1 MFFAFNSLLAA
12 CAIIAIVVSRQ
23 PVLSWSSS
31 TAPGL
36 AAGAA
41 VGRSSET
48 NRIGLV
54 SALYC
59 QCPPSS
65 FTRLYSSQDDS
76 DDLIVPKDANFFIRR
91 AMMSDTGRAS
101 ELLTDGFFKNTNP
114 FSHLWER
121 LQTYLSVDVDFPQ
134 PLARHEIF
142 VACDNK
148 SGRIIGLAEVDA
160 RVNEK
165 NARGQNGP
173 YMCNLAVDSA
183 HKRKGIAT
191 SLVKQC
197 ELEVQQW
204 HAGSTSYNQQ
214 RQQQTASSSNGSK
227 DSKPTI
233 IPNSLS
239 LKVRQSNKAAIAMY
253 DKLGYTSNMFEQ
265 DDKGETVLVMRKQLP
280 SLLLQQ
286 LAADKNSSNDTND
299 ESSTNVATL
308 SEVALTEEAVSSSS

>member
-1 MFFAFNSLLAA
+1 MAS
-12 CAIIAIVVSRQ
+12 SH

-31 TAPGL
+31 TNPGS
-36 AAGAA
+36 AGAT
-41 VGRSSET
+41 VSRSSKA
-48 NRIGLV
+48 NRIVLV
-54 SALYC
+54 STLYG
-59 QCPPSS
+59 QRPPSS
-65 FTRLYSSQDDS
+65 CTRLYSSQRNEQDDG
-76 DDLIVPKDANFFIRR
+76 DDRIVPKDANYFIRR
-91 AMMSDTGRAS
+91 ALISDTGRAS

-173 YMCNLAVDSA
+173 YMCNLAVDGA

-214 RQQQTASSSNGSK
+214 RQQAASSSNGMKGSTAK
-227 DSKPTI
+227 I

-253 DKLGYTSNMFEQ
+253 DKLGYRTFLQESEQ

-286 LAADKNSSNDTND
+286 LVADQNLSNDTD
-299 ESSTNVATL
+299 DDLLTNEATP
-308 SEVALTEEAVSSSS
+308 SEVAQAEEAISSSGR